1 MGILRSFFA
10 TPLAMSLVLVL
21 IVQLLS
27 VRVATGYTHTSFHLH
42 HRDGGRVGFNRITEA
57 RAAGDVEDTWDV
69 LAGTPLPPG
78 IGRLHREAREDAG
91 EEGENEVEEEW
102 ETGGEEEGEDDGG
115 VEGEEEGKQGTV
127 ISHAL
132 EKKAFSH
139 SLRADV
145 AAAAE
150 VTDAGAAGMEY
161 VSASTS
167 ASLMSTSAPALS
179 TSAPPA
185 TQGPCSPAKTAV
197 RIAVTKPADIQARVK
212 HDPTQTVVLTLQNS
226 MVLGKGILFD
236 KRFSC
241 TIFQSAK
248 FGAYTVSYPGENQP
262 AIRVYNTSNVLIMG
276 INFVIKTT
284 KFSPSCRQELPEVGK
299 GIICPAVWIYGSY
312 GVQIAK
318 GYVYGRIDMYR
329 CMKSRIDSMKVTGV
343 WDFAKS
349 NGVLRVGISGI
360 GTKLVRSGIAVSN
373 NEVFG
378 ADTPLVVYNGAVGVR
393 VVQNFVHDY
402 GFAGI
407 RCGADVRNQGDCM
420 LGFIGYNYVYSRLRN
435 MTGAADS
442 AGIYYCTHWF
452 NPGNRAECNYVKGGD
467 HCYYL
472 DYNTSGVKVIG
483 GVCYDNWDGLKVN
496 NGKFNRLK
504 HVLVVNALKAPGWCT
519 CLTPTVN
526 NCNKFPGNYWENMR
540 IKYYNTPVFKQV
552 WHECSYALQ

>member
-1 MGILRSFFA
+1 
-10 TPLAMSLVLVL
+10 
-21 IVQLLS
+21 
-27 VRVATGYTHTSFHLH
+27 
-42 HRDGGRVGFNRITEA
+42 
-57 RAAGDVEDTWDV
+57 
-69 LAGTPLPPG
+69 
-78 IGRLHREAREDAG
+78 
-91 EEGENEVEEEW
+91 
-102 ETGGEEEGEDDGG
+102 
-115 VEGEEEGKQGTV
+115 
-127 ISHAL
+127 
-132 EKKAFSH
+132 
-139 SLRADV
+139 
-145 AAAAE
+145 
-150 VTDAGAAGMEY
+150 
-161 VSASTS
+161 
-167 ASLMSTSAPALS
+167 
-179 TSAPPA
+179 
-185 TQGPCSPAKTAV
+185 
-197 RIAVTKPADIQARVK
+197 
-212 HDPTQTVVLTLQNS
+212 
-226 MVLGKGILFD
+226 
-236 KRFSC
+236 
-241 TIFQSAK
+241 
-248 FGAYTVSYPGENQP
+248 
-262 AIRVYNTSNVLIMG
+262 
-276 INFVIKTT
+276 
-284 KFSPSCRQELPEVGK
+284 
-299 GIICPAVWIYGSY
+299 
-312 GVQIAK
+312 
-318 GYVYGRIDMYR
+318 MYR
-329 CMKSRIDSMKVTGV
+329 SMKSRIDSMKVTGV

-442 AGIYYCTHWF
+442 AGIYYCIHWF

-496 NGKFNRLK
+496 NGKFNRLR

-540 IKYYNTPVFKQV
+540 IKYYNTPVFNQV
-552 WHECSYALQ
+552 WHNLSYALCLNPESTGIHYIL

>member
-1 MGILRSFFA
+1 
-10 TPLAMSLVLVL
+10 MSLVLVL
-21 IVQLLS
+21 VAQLLS
-27 VRVATGYTHTSFHLH
+27 VRVATGYTHTSFHRH

-91 EEGENEVEEEW
+91 EEGEDEVGEEW
-102 ETGGEEEGEDDGG
+102 ETGGEEEGEDEGG

-132 EKKAFSH
+132 EKKFFARGQLSEDSGRGREWGGYNRVH
-139 SLRADV
+139 RQV
-145 AAAAE
+145 GRWH
-150 VTDAGAAGMEY
+150 AG
-161 VSASTS
+161 
-167 ASLMSTSAPALS
+167 
-179 TSAPPA
+179 
-185 TQGPCSPAKTAV
+185 
-197 RIAVTKPADIQARVK
+197 KPWSGDFIKVGGSE
-212 HDPTQTVVLTLQNS
+212 N
-226 MVLGKGILFD
+226 
-236 KRFSC
+236 
-241 TIFQSAK
+241 TI
-248 FGAYTVSYPGENQP
+248 
-262 AIRVYNTSNVLIMG
+262 
-276 INFVIKTT
+276 
-284 KFSPSCRQELPEVGK
+284 
-299 GIICPAVWIYGSY
+299 
-312 GVQIAK
+312 
-318 GYVYGRIDMYR
+318 D
-329 CMKSRIDSMKVTGV
+329 
-343 WDFAKS
+343 
-349 NGVLRVGISGI
+349 
-360 GTKLVRSGIAVSN
+360 
-373 NEVFG
+373 
-378 ADTPLVVYNGAVGVR
+378 VGVR

-540 IKYYNTPVFKQV
+540 IKYYNTPVFKQRWPWFQTRV
-552 WHECSYALQ
+552 GH